1 LIKFAIPRRSLLN
14 NAQTARIVYSLSK
27 QWRDGCRRLAVAMT
41 GVGVYSLQFS
51 LNAQSV
57 LAPPPEGYGGAS
69 VGVPASSTNQ
79 AFTASLVAAPEPPPL
94 PSALQWGP
102 VDVRPHFL
110 YRFVY
115 GDGIQAVLGQSSK
128 TAINEVYAGVLFDL
142 GKNWTLDYTP
152 AVSIYSSSQFQ
163 NTVDQSV
170 SLHGAASYGDWSFNL
185 QQSYGKTTEP
195 LVETGEQTEEDTYLT
210 SLMASWA
217 MNSKL
222 NLQIGLSQNFLD
234 AGNFQSLKEWTTPEW
249 LDYRIT
255 TGFSM
260 GLGVTLGYVSL
271 SLSPHETF
279 EEGQGR
285 IQWNPG
291 PKLSIQTSGGVE
303 DRQLGGG
310 APDLITPVF
319 GASINYQAFEHTRLG
334 LNLSRSVSPSLFQS
348 QVQTSTSLS
357 ATLHQ
362 DITKKLAL
370 SIDGSYFYSPY
381 QNTALVPITGPFLNG
396 SANQAVGPVPTAL
409 LQTDRTDTQWSVDIH
424 LSWALTDHGTIDVF
438 YSRSENTS
446 GLTLFSYS
454 SVQVGFSLG
463 YRF

>member
-1 LIKFAIPRRSLLN
+1 
-14 NAQTARIVYSLSK
+14 
-27 QWRDGCRRLAVAMT
+27 MT
-41 GVGVYSLQFS
+41 GFGVYSLQFS
-51 LNAQSV
+51 VNAQSV

-69 VGVPASSTNQ
+69 IGVPASSTNQ
-79 AFTASLVAAPEPPPL
+79 AFTASMVAVPEPPPL

-102 VDVRPHFL
+102 VDVRPHLL

-115 GDGIQAVLGQSSK
+115 GDGIQAAPGQSSK
-128 TAINEVYAGVLFDL
+128 TAINEVYAGVLFAL
-142 GKNWTLDYTP
+142 GENWTLDYTP
-152 AVSIYSSSQFQ
+152 TVSIYSSSQFQ

-170 SLHGAASYGDWSFNL
+170 SLRGLATYEDWSFNL
-185 QQSYGKTTEP
+185 QQSYAKTTEP

-222 NLQIGLSQNFLD
+222 NLQIGLAQNFLD

-249 LDYRIT
+249 LDYRVAS
-255 TGFSM
+255 GFSM
-260 GLGVTLGYVSL
+260 GIGVTLGYDSL

-310 APDLITPVF
+310 APDLITPIF
-319 GASINYQAFEHTRLG
+319 GASLYYQAFERTRLG

-348 QVQTSTSLS
+348 QLQTSTSLGAS
-357 ATLHQ
+357 LRQ
-362 DITKKLAL
+362 GITSKLAL
-370 SIDGSYFYSPY
+370 TIDGSYFYSPY
-381 QNTALVPITGPFLNG
+381 QNTALVPITGPFVNG
-396 SANQAVGPVPTAL
+396 SPDQTIGPVPTAL
-409 LQTDRTDTQWSVDIH
+409 LQTDRTDKQWSVNVH
-424 LSWALTDHGTIDVF
+424 LSWALTDRGTIDVF

-446 GLTLFSYS
+446 ALTLFSYS